1 MPDDVPPFD
10 SPSAAEAHEPLPA
23 RLAHREG
30 PAGLWQAWRTSQR
43 NVLELIPAEA
53 FRDWAVAGT
62 SPARFLMVTEPE
74 AIRRMLQGR
83 VEDYPKSD
91 IARSMLRPV
100 IGDSMLVAEG
110 AEWRRQRRAAAPAFQ
125 PRHLAGLGPLM
136 TAAAERAAKRVA
148 EAEGRAA
155 DMLAE
160 MVAATFEVIS
170 DVTFS
175 GEESVGRETVER
187 ALFAY
192 GEAAGKMSILD
203 VLGAP
208 AWVPRPARMRPDPA
222 LDDLKRHADDCIAA
236 RRGREGAGAPDLL
249 DLLVRAEGSGEG
261 DFSGTDV
268 RDNLLAFIVAG
279 HETTAL
285 TLAWALY
292 LMGFDEAAQDRA
304 RDEARGVLGDRV
316 AEAADVERLPFVR
329 AVIDETLRLYP
340 PAAFLSRQAQE
351 VDELAGAQVLPG
363 DTVSVPIYAVHRHQR
378 LWERPD
384 AFDPGR
390 FEHGPPVA
398 RYAYLPFGDGPRVCI
413 GARFALQEAVIIL
426 ATLLARFRFRAVPGK
441 VPVPTLVITLRP
453 EGGVWLEVERVGRGA
468 GRGRAT

>member
-1 MPDDVPPFD
+1 MPDDARPDDARPD
-10 SPSAAEAHEPLPA
+10 ESRPDRDRWPA
-23 RLAHREG
+23 RLIHREG
-30 PAGLWQAWRTSQR
+30 PAGLLASYRTSQR

-62 SPARFLMVTEPE
+62 SPARFLMVTEPD
-74 AIRRMLQGR
+74 AIRRILQTR

-91 IARSMLRPV
+91 VARSMLRPV

-125 PRHLAGLGPLM
+125 PRHLAALGPLM
-136 TAAAERAAKRVA
+136 SGAAERACARVA
-148 EAEGRAA
+148 AAEGRAA

-175 GEESVGRETVER
+175 GEGGVGRETVER
-187 ALFAY
+187 ALLAY
-192 GEAAGKMSILD
+192 GEAAGKLSFLD

-222 LDDLKRHADDCIAA
+222 LDDLKRRADERIAA
-236 RRGREGAGAPDLL
+236 RRGRPRDGAPDLL
-249 DLLVRAEGSGEG
+249 DLLVRAEGPGEG
-261 DFSGTDV
+261 DFSGSDV

-292 LMGFDEAAQDRA
+292 LLGFDEAAQERA
-304 RDEARGVLGDRV
+304 REEARDVLGDRAAG
-316 AEAADVERLPFVR
+316 AEDLERLPFLR

-340 PAAFLSRQAQE
+340 PAAFLSRQARE
-351 VDELAGAQVLPG
+351 VDELAGHRVLPG
-363 DTVSVPIYAVHRHQR
+363 DTISVPIYAVHRHR
-378 LWERPD
+378 ELWPRPD

-390 FEHGPPVA
+390 FEGGSPVG

-413 GARFALQEAVIIL
+413 GARFAVQEAVIIL

-441 VPVPTLVITLRP
+441 APVPTLVITLRP
-453 EGGVWLEVERVGRGA
+453 EGGVWLEVERIG
-468 GRGRAT
+468 

>member
-1 MPDDVPPFD
+1 MPDDARPEHARPERARPD
-10 SPSAAEAHEPLPA
+10 ESRLPA
-23 RLAHREG
+23 RLIHREG
-30 PAGLWQAWRTSQR
+30 PAGLLASYHTSQR

-53 FRDWAVAGT
+53 FRDRAVAGT
-62 SPARFLMVTEPE
+62 SPARFLMVTDPE
-74 AIRRMLQGR
+74 AIRRILQTR

-125 PRHLAGLGPLM
+125 PRHLAALGPLM
-136 TAAAERAAKRVA
+136 SEAAERASARVA
-148 EAEGRAA
+148 AAEGRAA

-175 GEESVGRETVER
+175 GEAGVGRETVER
-187 ALFAY
+187 ALLAY
-192 GEAAGKMSILD
+192 GEAAGRLSFLD

-222 LDDLKRHADDCIAA
+222 LEDLKRRADARIAE
-236 RRGREGAGAPDLL
+236 RRVRPREGAPDLL
-249 DLLVRAEGSGEG
+249 DLLVRAEGPGAG

-292 LMGFDEAAQDRA
+292 LLGFDEAAQERA
-304 RDEARGVLGDRV
+304 REEARDVLGDRAAG
-316 AEAADVERLPFVR
+316 AEDVGRLPFLR

-351 VDELAGAQVLPG
+351 VDELAGYRVLPG
-363 DTVSVPIYAVHRHQR
+363 DTVSVPIYAVHRHHA

-384 AFDPGR
+384 AFVPRR
-390 FEHGPPVA
+390 FEGGPPVG

-413 GARFALQEAVIIL
+413 GARFAVQEAMVIL

-453 EGGVWLEVERVGRGA
+453 EGGVWLEVERIS
-468 GRGRAT
+468 